1 MTGEGLDMRKGPEN
15 INLRKRIGEDISLTE
30 QKRKLTLKGE
40 TRIFDVYRIP
50 LEHLVYNRRNG
61 RIISWMNRVESEGED
76 VSTLDKDEYN
86 DKVEEMIIE
95 SNKGALEKTKA
106 NIKNFGQ
113 RVPGVV
119 LNDGT
124 IVDGNRRFTCLRH
137 LRRDHGMDVF
147 FEAIILDPKEG
158 LSDIDIKR
166 LELNLQ
172 HGEERPV
179 DYNPID
185 NLVDVYN
192 DIVVNE
198 YFTEQE
204 YALNTNKKLPEVKK
218 MVEKAKLMVEYLEF
232 INAGGKFYLARE
244 LELDGPLQEMVG
256 ILKNEKDEAERI
268 RVTDTLFTALTISKN
283 KDLTRYIR
291 RIGNDI
297 LKAPNR
303 EAFLEEFDDIV
314 YDVADAF
321 QGREKVDLEAM
332 RQLNS
337 EMKDLR
343 DEAASLIDRR
353 ADETAI
359 SRAKMRPIDAFNTSL
374 KTLDTIDLD
383 HIGRLDQKNREE
395 FIRLMGRMRG
405 MLDSFEERLS

>member
-1 MTGEGLDMRKGPEN
+1 MRKGPEN

-40 TRIFDVYRIP
+40 TRVFDVYRIP

-76 VSTLDKDEYN
+76 VSTLDKNEYN

-204 YALNTNKKLPEVKK
+204 YALNTNKKPSEVKK

-232 INAGGKFYLARE
+232 INADGKFYLARE

-256 ILKNEKDEAERI
+256 ILKNEKDEEERI

-297 LKAPNR
+297 LKASNR
-303 EAFLEEFDDIV
+303 EAFLEEFDEIV

-321 QGREKVDLEAM
+321 QEKGKVDLEAM

-374 KTLDTIDLD
+374 KTLDTIDMD

-405 MLDSFEERLS
+405 VLDSFEERLS

>member
-1 MTGEGLDMRKGPEN
+1 MRKGPEN

-40 TRIFDVYRIP
+40 TRVFDVYRIP

-76 VSTLDKDEYN
+76 VSTLDKNEYN

-204 YALNTNKKLPEVKK
+204 YALNTNKKPSEVKK

-232 INAGGKFYLARE
+232 INADGKFYLARE

-256 ILKNEKDEAERI
+256 ILKNEKDEEERI

-303 EAFLEEFDDIV
+303 EAFLEEFDEIV

-321 QGREKVDLEAM
+321 QGKEKVDLEAM

-374 KTLDTIDLD
+374 KTLDTIDMD

>member
-1 MTGEGLDMRKGPEN
+1 M
-15 INLRKRIGEDISLTE
+15 
-30 QKRKLTLKGE
+30 
-40 TRIFDVYRIP
+40 
-50 LEHLVYNRRNG
+50 
-61 RIISWMNRVESEGED
+61 
-76 VSTLDKDEYN
+76 
-86 DKVEEMIIE
+86 
-95 SNKGALEKTKA
+95 ALEKTKD

-137 LRRDHGMDVF
+137 LRRDHGMDVL

-204 YALNTNKKLPEVKK
+204 YVLNTNKKLPEVKK

-232 INAGGKFYLARE
+232 INAGGKFYLARD
-244 LELDGPLQEMVG
+244 LELDGPFQEMVG
-256 ILKNEKDEAERI
+256 ILKNEKDEEERI
-268 RVTDTLFTALTISKN
+268 RVTDMLFTALTISKN

-303 EAFLEEFDDIV
+303 EVFLKEFDDIV
-314 YDVADAF
+314 NDVADAF
-321 QGREKVDLEAM
+321 QGKEKIDLEAM

-337 EMKDLR
+337 KMKDLR
-343 DEAASLIDRR
+343 NEAASLIDRR

-374 KTLDTIDLD
+374 KTLDTIDMD
-383 HIGRLDQKNREE
+383 HIGRLDEKNREE
-395 FIRLMGRMRG
+395 FIRLMVRMRG
-405 MLDSFEERLS
+405 MLASFEERL

>member
-15 INLRKRIGEDISLTE
+15 INLRKRIGKDISLTE

-40 TRIFDVYRIP
+40 TRVFDVYRIP

-76 VSTLDKDEYN
+76 VSTLDKNEYN

-204 YALNTNKKLPEVKK
+204 YALNTNKKPSEVKK

-232 INAGGKFYLARE
+232 INADGKFYLARE

-256 ILKNEKDEAERI
+256 ILKNEKDEEERI

-321 QGREKVDLEAM
+321 QGREKVDLDSM

>member
-40 TRIFDVYRIP
+40 TRVFDVYRIP

-76 VSTLDKDEYN
+76 VSTLDKNEYN

-204 YALNTNKKLPEVKK
+204 YALNTNKKLSEVKK

-232 INAGGKFYLARE
+232 INADGKFYLARE

-256 ILKNEKDEAERI
+256 ILKNEKDEEERI

-297 LKAPNR
+297 LKASNR
-303 EAFLEEFDDIV
+303 EAFLEEFDEIV

-321 QGREKVDLEAM
+321 QGKEKVDLEAM

-374 KTLDTIDLD
+374 KTLDTIDMD

-405 MLDSFEERLS
+405 VLDSFEERLS

>member
-1 MTGEGLDMRKGPEN
+1 MRKGPEN

-40 TRIFDVYRIP
+40 TRVFGVYRIP

-76 VSTLDKDEYN
+76 VSTLDKSEYN

-204 YALNTNKKLPEVKK
+204 YALNTNKKPSEVKK

-232 INAGGKFYLARE
+232 INADGKFYLARE

-256 ILKNEKDEAERI
+256 ILKNEKDEEERI

-297 LKAPNR
+297 LKASNR
-303 EAFLEEFDDIV
+303 EAFLEEFDEIV

-321 QGREKVDLEAM
+321 QEKGKVDLEAM

-374 KTLDTIDLD
+374 KTLDTIDMD

-405 MLDSFEERLS
+405 VLDSFEERLS

>member
-40 TRIFDVYRIP
+40 TRVFDVYRIP

-76 VSTLDKDEYN
+76 VSTLDKNEYN

-95 SNKGALEKTKA
+95 SNKGALEKTKS

-137 LRRDHGMDVF
+137 LRRDHGMDVL

-204 YALNTNKKLPEVKK
+204 YALNTNKKLSEVKK
-218 MVEKAKLMVEYLEF
+218 MVEKAKLMVEYLKF
-232 INAGGKFYLARE
+232 INADGKFYLARE
-244 LELDGPLQEMVG
+244 RELDGPLQEMVG
-256 ILKNEKDEAERI
+256 ILKNEKDEEERI

-297 LKAPNR
+297 LRAPNR
-303 EAFLEEFDDIV
+303 EEFLEEFDEIV

-321 QGREKVDLEAM
+321 QGKEKVDLEAM

-337 EMKDLR
+337 EMNDLR

-374 KTLDTIDLD
+374 KTLDTIDMD

-405 MLDSFEERLS
+405 ILDSFEERLS

>member
-1 MTGEGLDMRKGPEN
+1 MRTGTGNIDLSKQIRK
-15 INLRKRIGEDISLTE
+15 DISLTE

-40 TRIFDVYRIP
+40 TRVFDVYRIP

-76 VSTLDKDEYN
+76 ISTLDKDEYN
-86 DKVEEMIIE
+86 DKVEKMIIE
-95 SNKGALEKTKA
+95 SNKVAFEKTKA

-113 RVPGVV
+113 RIPGVV

-204 YALNTNKKLPEVKK
+204 YALNTNKKPSEVKK

-232 INAGGKFYLARE
+232 INADGKFYLARE

-256 ILKNEKDEAERI
+256 ILKNEKDEEERI

-297 LKAPNR
+297 LKASNR
-303 EAFLEEFDDIV
+303 EAFLEEFDEIV

-321 QGREKVDLEAM
+321 QGKEKVDLETM

-374 KTLDTIDLD
+374 KTLDTIDMD

-405 MLDSFEERLS
+405 VLDSFEERLS

>member
-1 MTGEGLDMRKGPEN
+1 MRKGPEN

-40 TRIFDVYRIP
+40 TRVFDVYRIP

-61 RIISWMNRVESEGED
+61 RIISWMNLVESEGED
-76 VSTLDKDEYN
+76 VSILDKDEYN

-232 INAGGKFYLARE
+232 INADGKFYLARE

-321 QGREKVDLEAM
+321 QGREKVDLDAM

>member
-1 MTGEGLDMRKGPEN
+1 MRTGTGNIDLSKQIRK
-15 INLRKRIGEDISLTE
+15 DISLTE

-40 TRIFDVYRIP
+40 TRVFDVYRIP

-61 RIISWMNRVESEGED
+61 RIISWMNRVESEEED
-76 VSTLDKDEYN
+76 ISTLDKDEYN
-86 DKVEEMIIE
+86 DKVEKMIIE
-95 SNKGALEKTKA
+95 SNKVAFEKTKA

-113 RVPGVV
+113 RIPGVV

-137 LRRDHGMDVF
+137 LRRDHGMDVL

-204 YALNTNKKLPEVKK
+204 YALNTNKKLSEVKK

-232 INAGGKFYLARE
+232 INADGKFYLARE

-256 ILKNEKDEAERI
+256 ILKNEKDEEERI
-268 RVTDTLFTALTISKN
+268 RVTDALFTALTISKN

-303 EAFLEEFDDIV
+303 EAFLEEFDEIV

-321 QGREKVDLEAM
+321 QGKEKVDLEAM

-374 KTLDTIDLD
+374 KTLDTIDMD

-405 MLDSFEERLS
+405 VLDSFEERLS

>member
-1 MTGEGLDMRKGPEN
+1 MREGLDMRKGPEN

-40 TRIFDVYRIP
+40 TRVFDVYRIP

-76 VSTLDKDEYN
+76 VSTLDKNEYN

-204 YALNTNKKLPEVKK
+204 YALNTNKKPSEVKK

-232 INAGGKFYLARE
+232 INADGKFYLARE

-256 ILKNEKDEAERI
+256 ILKNEKDEEERI

-297 LKAPNR
+297 LKASNR
-303 EAFLEEFDDIV
+303 DAFLEEFDEIV

-321 QGREKVDLEAM
+321 QGKEKVDLETM

-374 KTLDTIDLD
+374 KTLDTIDMD

-405 MLDSFEERLS
+405 VLDSFEERLS

>member
-1 MTGEGLDMRKGPEN
+1 MRKGPEN

-40 TRIFDVYRIP
+40 TRVFDVYRIP

-76 VSTLDKDEYN
+76 VSTLDKNEYN

-137 LRRDHGMDVF
+137 LRRDHGMDVL

-204 YALNTNKKLPEVKK
+204 YALNTNKKPSEVKK

-232 INAGGKFYLARE
+232 INADGKFYLARE

-256 ILKNEKDEAERI
+256 ILKNEKDEEERI

-297 LKAPNR
+297 LKASNR
-303 EAFLEEFDDIV
+303 EAFLEEFDEIV

-321 QGREKVDLEAM
+321 QEKGKVDLEAM

-374 KTLDTIDLD
+374 KTLDTIDMD

-405 MLDSFEERLS
+405 VLDSFEERLS

>member
-1 MTGEGLDMRKGPEN
+1 MRKGPEN

-40 TRIFDVYRIP
+40 TRVFDVYRIP

-76 VSTLDKDEYN
+76 VSTLDKNEYN

-137 LRRDHGMDVF
+137 LRRDHGMDVL

-204 YALNTNKKLPEVKK
+204 YALNTNKKLSEVKK

-232 INAGGKFYLARE
+232 INADGKFYLARE

-256 ILKNEKDEAERI
+256 ILKNEKDEEERI
-268 RVTDTLFTALTISKN
+268 RVTDALFTALTISKN

-303 EAFLEEFDDIV
+303 EAFLEEFDEIV

-321 QGREKVDLEAM
+321 QGKEKVDLEAM

-374 KTLDTIDLD
+374 KTLDTIDKD

-395 FIRLMGRMRG
+395 FIRLMGRMRE

>member
-1 MTGEGLDMRKGPEN
+1 M
-15 INLRKRIGEDISLTE
+15 
-30 QKRKLTLKGE
+30 KGE
-40 TRIFDVYRIP
+40 TRVFDVYRIP

-76 VSTLDKDEYN
+76 VSTLDKNEYN

-204 YALNTNKKLPEVKK
+204 YALNTNKKPSEVKK
-218 MVEKAKLMVEYLEF
+218 MVEKAKLMVKYLEF
-232 INAGGKFYLARE
+232 INADGKFYLARE

-256 ILKNEKDEAERI
+256 ILKNEKDEEERI
-268 RVTDTLFTALTISKN
+268 RVTDTLFTVLTISKN

-297 LKAPNR
+297 LKASNR
-303 EAFLEEFDDIV
+303 EAFLEEFDEIV

-321 QGREKVDLEAM
+321 QEKGKVDLEAM

-374 KTLDTIDLD
+374 KTLDTIDMD

>member
-1 MTGEGLDMRKGPEN
+1 MRKGPEN

-40 TRIFDVYRIP
+40 TRVFDVYRIP

-76 VSTLDKDEYN
+76 VSTLDKNEYN

-198 YFTEQE
+198 YFTEKE
-204 YALNTNKKLPEVKK
+204 YALNTNKKLSEVKK

-232 INAGGKFYLARE
+232 INADGKFYLARE

-256 ILKNEKDEAERI
+256 ILKNEKDEEERI

-297 LKAPNR
+297 LKASNR
-303 EAFLEEFDDIV
+303 EAFLEEFDEIV

-321 QGREKVDLEAM
+321 QGKEKVDLEAM

-374 KTLDTIDLD
+374 KTLDTIDMD

-405 MLDSFEERLS
+405 VLDSFEERLS

>member
-40 TRIFDVYRIP
+40 TRVFDVYRIP

-76 VSTLDKDEYN
+76 VSTLDKNEYN

-137 LRRDHGMDVF
+137 LRRDHGMDVL

-204 YALNTNKKLPEVKK
+204 YALNTNKKPSEVKK

-232 INAGGKFYLARE
+232 INADGKFYLARE

-256 ILKNEKDEAERI
+256 ILKNEKDEEERI

-297 LKAPNR
+297 LKASNR
-303 EAFLEEFDDIV
+303 EAFLEEFDEIV

-321 QGREKVDLEAM
+321 QGKEKVDLETM

-374 KTLDTIDLD
+374 KTLDTIDMD

-395 FIRLMGRMRG
+395 FIRLIGRMRG
-405 MLDSFEERLS
+405 VLDSFEERLS

>member
-1 MTGEGLDMRKGPEN
+1 MRKGPEN

-40 TRIFDVYRIP
+40 TRVFDVYRIP

-76 VSTLDKDEYN
+76 VSTLDKNEYN

-137 LRRDHGMDVF
+137 LRRDHGMDVL

-204 YALNTNKKLPEVKK
+204 YALNTNKKPSEVKK

-232 INAGGKFYLARE
+232 INADGKFYLARE

-256 ILKNEKDEAERI
+256 ILKNEKDEEERI

-303 EAFLEEFDDIV
+303 EEFLEEFDEIV

-321 QGREKVDLEAM
+321 QGKEKVDLEAM

-337 EMKDLR
+337 EMNDLR

-374 KTLDTIDLD
+374 KTLDTIDMD

-405 MLDSFEERLS
+405 ILDSFEERLS

>member
-1 MTGEGLDMRKGPEN
+1 MRKGPEN
-15 INLRKRIGEDISLTE
+15 INLRKRIGKDISLTE

-40 TRIFDVYRIP
+40 TRVFDVYRIP

-76 VSTLDKDEYN
+76 VSTLDKNEYN

-204 YALNTNKKLPEVKK
+204 YALNTNKKPSEVKK

-232 INAGGKFYLARE
+232 INADGKFYLARE

-256 ILKNEKDEAERI
+256 ILKNEKDEEERI

-321 QGREKVDLEAM
+321 QGREKVDLDSM

>member
-1 MTGEGLDMRKGPEN
+1 MRKGPEN

-40 TRIFDVYRIP
+40 TRVFDVYRIP

-76 VSTLDKDEYN
+76 VSTLDKNEYN

-204 YALNTNKKLPEVKK
+204 YALNTNKKPSEVKK

-232 INAGGKFYLARE
+232 INADGKFYLARE

-256 ILKNEKDEAERI
+256 ILKNEKDEEERI
-268 RVTDTLFTALTISKN
+268 RVTDTLFTVLTISKN

-297 LKAPNR
+297 LKASNR
-303 EAFLEEFDDIV
+303 EAFLEEFDEIV

-321 QGREKVDLEAM
+321 QEKGKVDLEAM

-374 KTLDTIDLD
+374 KTLDTIDMD

>member
-1 MTGEGLDMRKGPEN
+1 MRKGPEN

-40 TRIFDVYRIP
+40 TRVFDVYRIP

-76 VSTLDKDEYN
+76 VSTLDKNEYN

-137 LRRDHGMDVF
+137 LRRDHGMDVL

-204 YALNTNKKLPEVKK
+204 YALNTNKKLSEVKK
-218 MVEKAKLMVEYLEF
+218 MVEKAKLMVEYLKF
-232 INAGGKFYLARE
+232 INADGKFYLARE

-256 ILKNEKDEAERI
+256 ILKNEKDEEERI

-303 EAFLEEFDDIV
+303 EEFLEEFDEIV

-321 QGREKVDLEAM
+321 QGKEKVDLEAM

-337 EMKDLR
+337 EMNDLR

-374 KTLDTIDLD
+374 KTLDTIDMD

-405 MLDSFEERLS
+405 ILDSFEERLS

>member
-1 MTGEGLDMRKGPEN
+1 MRKGPEN

-40 TRIFDVYRIP
+40 TRVFDVYRIP

-76 VSTLDKDEYN
+76 VSTLDKNEYN

-204 YALNTNKKLPEVKK
+204 YALNTNKKPSEVKK

-232 INAGGKFYLARE
+232 INADGKFYLARE

-256 ILKNEKDEAERI
+256 ILKNEKDEEERI

-297 LKAPNR
+297 LKASNR
-303 EAFLEEFDDIV
+303 DAFLEEFDEIV

-321 QGREKVDLEAM
+321 QGKEKVDLETM

-374 KTLDTIDLD
+374 KTLDTIDMD

-405 MLDSFEERLS
+405 VLDSFEERLS

>member
-1 MTGEGLDMRKGPEN
+1 MRKGPEN

-40 TRIFDVYRIP
+40 TRVFDVYRIP

-76 VSTLDKDEYN
+76 VSTLDKNEYN

-137 LRRDHGMDVF
+137 LRRDHGMDVL

-204 YALNTNKKLPEVKK
+204 YALNTNKKPSEVKK
-218 MVEKAKLMVEYLEF
+218 MVEKAKLMVEYLKF
-232 INAGGKFYLARE
+232 INADGKFYLARE

-256 ILKNEKDEAERI
+256 ILKNEKDEEERI

-303 EAFLEEFDDIV
+303 EEFLEEFDEIV

-321 QGREKVDLEAM
+321 QGKEKVDLEAM

-337 EMKDLR
+337 EMNDLR

-374 KTLDTIDLD
+374 KTLDTIDMD

-405 MLDSFEERLS
+405 ILDSFEERLS

>member
-1 MTGEGLDMRKGPEN
+1 MRKGPEN

-40 TRIFDVYRIP
+40 TRVFDVYRIP

-76 VSTLDKDEYN
+76 VSTLDKNEYN

-204 YALNTNKKLPEVKK
+204 YALNTNKKLSEVKK

-232 INAGGKFYLARE
+232 INADGKFYLARE

-256 ILKNEKDEAERI
+256 ILKNEKDEEERI

-297 LKAPNR
+297 LKASNR
-303 EAFLEEFDDIV
+303 EAFLEEFDEIV

-321 QGREKVDLEAM
+321 QEKGKVDLEAM

-374 KTLDTIDLD
+374 KTLDTIDMD

>member
-1 MTGEGLDMRKGPEN
+1 MRKGPEN

-40 TRIFDVYRIP
+40 TRVFDVYRIP

-76 VSTLDKDEYN
+76 VSTLDKNEYN

-137 LRRDHGMDVF
+137 LRRDHGMDVL

-204 YALNTNKKLPEVKK
+204 YALNTNKKPSEVKK

-232 INAGGKFYLARE
+232 INADGKFYLARE

-256 ILKNEKDEAERI
+256 ILKNEKDEEERI

-297 LKAPNR
+297 LKASNR
-303 EAFLEEFDDIV
+303 EAFLEEFDEIV

-321 QGREKVDLEAM
+321 QGKEKVDLETM

-374 KTLDTIDLD
+374 KTLDTIDMD

-395 FIRLMGRMRG
+395 FIRLIGRMRG
-405 MLDSFEERLS
+405 VLDSFEERLS

>member
-1 MTGEGLDMRKGPEN
+1 MRKGTGN
-15 INLRKRIGEDISLTE
+15 IDLRKQIREDISLTE

-40 TRIFDVYRIP
+40 TRVFDVYRIP

-76 VSTLDKDEYN
+76 ISTLDKDEYN

-95 SNKGALEKTKA
+95 SNNVAFEKTKA

-113 RVPGVV
+113 RIPGVV

-137 LRRDHGMDVF
+137 LRRDYGMDVF

-185 NLVDVYN
+185 
-192 DIVVNE
+192 
-198 YFTEQE
+198 
-204 YALNTNKKLPEVKK
+204 
-218 MVEKAKLMVEYLEF
+218 M
-232 INAGGKFYLARE
+232 
-244 LELDGPLQEMVG
+244 
-256 ILKNEKDEAERI
+256 
-268 RVTDTLFTALTISKN
+268 
-283 KDLTRYIR
+283 
-291 RIGNDI
+291 
-297 LKAPNR
+297 
-303 EAFLEEFDDIV
+303 
-314 YDVADAF
+314 
-321 QGREKVDLEAM
+321 
-332 RQLNS
+332 
-337 EMKDLR
+337 
-343 DEAASLIDRR
+343 
-353 ADETAI
+353 
-359 SRAKMRPIDAFNTSL
+359 
-374 KTLDTIDLD
+374 D

-405 MLDSFEERLS
+405 MLDSFEECL

>member
-1 MTGEGLDMRKGPEN
+1 MRKGPEN

-40 TRIFDVYRIP
+40 TRVFDVYRIP

-76 VSTLDKDEYN
+76 VSTLDKNEYN

-204 YALNTNKKLPEVKK
+204 YALNTNKKLSEVKK

-232 INAGGKFYLARE
+232 INADGKFYLARE

-256 ILKNEKDEAERI
+256 ILKNEKDEEERI

-297 LKAPNR
+297 LKASNR
-303 EAFLEEFDDIV
+303 EAFLEEFDEIV

-321 QGREKVDLEAM
+321 QGKEKVDLETM

-405 MLDSFEERLS
+405 VLDSFEERLS

>member
-1 MTGEGLDMRKGPEN
+1 MRKGPEN

-40 TRIFDVYRIP
+40 TRVFDVYRIP

-76 VSTLDKDEYN
+76 VSTLDKNEYN

-204 YALNTNKKLPEVKK
+204 YALNTNKKLSEVKK

-232 INAGGKFYLARE
+232 INADGKFYLARE

-256 ILKNEKDEAERI
+256 ILKNEKDEEERI

-297 LKAPNR
+297 LKASNR
-303 EAFLEEFDDIV
+303 EAFLEEFDEIV

-321 QGREKVDLEAM
+321 QGKEKVDLEAM

-374 KTLDTIDLD
+374 KTLDTIDMD

-405 MLDSFEERLS
+405 VLDSFEERLS

>member
-1 MTGEGLDMRKGPEN
+1 MRKGPEN

-40 TRIFDVYRIP
+40 TRVFDVYRIP

-137 LRRDHGMDVF
+137 LRRDHGMDVL

-256 ILKNEKDEAERI
+256 ILKNEKDEEERI

-297 LKAPNR
+297 LKASNR

-321 QGREKVDLEAM
+321 QGKEKVDLEAM

-374 KTLDTIDLD
+374 KTLDTIDKD

-395 FIRLMGRMRG
+395 FIRLMGRMRE

>member
-1 MTGEGLDMRKGPEN
+1 MRTGTGN
-15 INLRKRIGEDISLTE
+15 IDLSKQIREDISLTE

-40 TRIFDVYRIP
+40 TRVFDVYRIP

-76 VSTLDKDEYN
+76 ISTLDKDEYN

-95 SNKGALEKTKA
+95 SNKVAFEKTKA

-113 RVPGVV
+113 RIPGVV

-137 LRRDHGMDVF
+137 LRRDYGMDVF

-204 YALNTNKKLPEVKK
+204 YALNTNKKLSEVKK

-244 LELDGPLQEMVG
+244 LELDGPLQEIVG
-256 ILKNEKDEAERI
+256 ILKNEKDEEERI
-268 RVTDTLFTALTISKN
+268 RVTDALFTTLTISKN

-303 EAFLEEFDDIV
+303 ETFLEEFDEIV

-321 QGREKVDLEAM
+321 QEKEKVDLEVM

-337 EMKDLR
+337 EMNNLR

-359 SRAKMRPIDAFNTSL
+359 SRAKMRPIDAFNASL
-374 KTLDTIDLD
+374 KTLDTIDMD
-383 HIGRLDQKNREE
+383 HIGRLDQKNKEE

-405 MLDSFEERLS
+405 MLDSFEERL